1 VFFGFP
7 LWFCVPPVSP
17 VGVGVGCFRCAGV
30 SRCLLAWVVC
40 VGVFFSFLWGVL
52 MSLLP
57 SLSSLSPVGS
67 VSWGGAVLVE
77 RLGWCASSRSV
88 LVWVA
93 GPGFSA
99 EPLRCRVG
107 RSPSA
112 AVSALVAS
120 LRAARDSR
128 LPVCLGVRSGWSGSR
143 WFCAVAPA
151 SARACAAADASLG
164 AGKPLFAEL
173 RSGVLELS
181 RRSAA

>member
-1 VFFGFP
+1 
-7 LWFCVPPVSP
+7 
-17 VGVGVGCFRCAGV
+17 
-30 SRCLLAWVVC
+30 
-40 VGVFFSFLWGVL
+40 

-151 SARACAAADASLG
+151 SARACAAADVSLG
-164 AGKPLFAEL
+164 AGEPVFAEL
-173 RSGVLELS
+173 RSVVLELS
-181 RRSAA
+181 RRAA

>member
-1 VFFGFP
+1 MWRVFGYS
-7 LWFCVPPVSP
+7 FCFRVPPVC
-17 VGVGVGCFRCAGV
+17 GLRCWGF
-30 SRCLLAWVVC
+30 RCLLAWVVC
-40 VGVFFSFLWGVL
+40 VGVFFSCFGVFA
-52 MSLLP
+52 MSSLP

-67 VSWGGAVLVE
+67 VAWGSPVVVD

-88 LVWVA
+88 LVWA
-93 GPGFSA
+93 SGSGA

-128 LPVCLGVRSGWSGSR
+128 LPVCLGVRSGWSPER

-151 SARACAAADASLG
+151 SARACALADARMSAALGRPLKSSL
-164 AGKPLFAEL
+164 
-173 RSGVLELS
+173 SGVRELALEVAG
-181 RRSAA
+181 SAA